1 MLAAMP
7 RVVPRQADAQG
18 APPAAANASDVRIL
32 PVRGNVSVIQGA
44 GGNITVLT
52 FPEGV
57 TLVDS
62 GTAQMA
68 GKVLAAIRT
77 LSAQPIRYII
87 NTSVSADHTGGN
99 ETLAVAGSQ
108 ITGGNVTGQVGT
120 DGAEIIAHENVLAR
134 MTARSVQ
141 PPIPIRATPQTTYHT
156 DQLKLSTVYHGDGIQ
171 VFHLAAAHTDGDSL
185 VYFRH
190 HDVLATGDVFT
201 TTTYPTIDLDRGG
214 SINGV
219 VDALNRVLDLAFPD
233 FRLEGGTLVI
243 PGHGRICDSA
253 DVAYYRDMVTIVRD
267 RVQDMVK
274 KGMTLEQV
282 KAARPTRDYDPRYG
296 TSATGTTERFVEAV
310 FKSLSARNPG
320 DPRDRRDPRDPRDH

>member
-1 MLAAMP
+1 MQRAAMIAVGAWLVAACLGQS
-7 RVVPRQADAQG
+7 VVAQQG
-18 APPAAANASDVRIL
+18 PDVRIL
-32 PVRGNVSVIQGA
+32 HVRGNVSLLQGA

-68 GKVLAAIRT
+68 DKVLAAIRT
-77 LSAQPIRYII
+77 LSVQPIRYII
-87 NTSVSADHTGGN
+87 NTNVGAEHTGGN
-99 ETLAVAGSQ
+99 DKLGAIGSQ
-108 ITGGNVTGQVGT
+108 ITGGNVAGQVGT
-120 DGAEIIAHENVLAR
+120 DGAEIIAHERVLDR
-134 MTARSVQ
+134 MTARNVQ
-141 PPIPIRATPQTTYHT
+141 PPIPIRAVPQTTYHT
-156 DQLKLSTVYHGDGIQ
+156 DQLKLSTRYHGDGIQ
-171 VFHLAAAHTDGDSL
+171 VFHLPAAHTDGDSL

-190 HDVLATGDVFT
+190 NDILATGDVFT
-201 TTTYPTIDLDRGG
+201 TTNYPVIDLDRGG

-267 RVQDMVK
+267 RVQDMIK
-274 KGMTLEQV
+274 KNMTLDQV
-282 KAARPTRDYDPRYG
+282 KAAKPTQDYDPRYG
-296 TSATGTTERFVEAV
+296 STSGSWTTDMFVEAAY
-310 FKSLSARNPG
+310 KSLNTKKR
-320 DPRDRRDPRDPRDH
+320 

>member
-1 MLAAMP
+1 VRASAIALAVIPFIAVG
-7 RVVPRQADAQG
+7 RAQTP
-18 APPAAANASDVRIL
+18 APAGGELRIL
-32 PVRGNVSVIQGA
+32 KVRGNVSVVQGA

-62 GTAQMA
+62 GAPQMTD
-68 GKVLAAIRT
+68 KVLAAIRT
-77 LSAQPIRYII
+77 LSTQPIRYII
-87 NTSVSADHTGGN
+87 NTSVSADHIGGN
-99 ETLAVAGSQ
+99 ETLAALGVQ
-108 ITGGNVTGQVGT
+108 ITGGNVAGQVGT
-120 DGAEIIAHENVLAR
+120 DGAEIIAHENVLER

-156 DQLKLSTVYHGDGIQ
+156 DQLRLSTVYHGDGIQ
-171 VFHLAAAHTDGDSL
+171 MFHMPAAHSDGDSV

-190 HDVLATGDVFT
+190 HDVLATGDVFST
-201 TTTYPTIDLDRGG
+201 VAYPMIDLDRGG

-219 VDALNRVLDLAFPD
+219 VDALNRILDLAFPD

-282 KAARPTRDYDPRYG
+282 KAAGPTRDYDPRYG
-296 TSATGTTERFVEAV
+296 STTGGWTTDMFVEAV
-310 FKSLSARNPG
+310 YKSLSVKKR
-320 DPRDRRDPRDPRDH
+320 